1 MLAGL
6 FGVSASAKTAP
17 LLAADVHMC
26 PPQPT
31 RILPTDLGYATVRKT
46 REKWRVVQVVQ
57 TIVFGTP
64 LLISL
69 LLQRLRD
76 IDLR

>member
-1 MLAGL
+1 
-6 FGVSASAKTAP
+6 
-17 LLAADVHMC
+17 MC